1 MDLVVDANVL
11 FAALIKRGLSAKL
24 LFIDE
29 LHLYAPEYLLE
40 EFNKYRG
47 EIIKKTHRN
56 KGEFDKV
63 LAEISD
69 RIHLVPLDEIE
80 SFMSVGEST
89 SPDIDDAVYF
99 ALAMKLGISIWSND
113 ARLKKQNVVRVYT
126 TTELVHIYSSDM
138 E

>member
-1 MDLVVDANVL
+1 MDLVVDANVF

-40 EFNKYRG
+40 EFSKYRR
-47 EIIKKTHRN
+47 EIIKKTHRTSD
-56 KGEFDKV
+56 EFDRV
-63 LAEISD
+63 LSRIFD
-69 RIHLVPLDEIE
+69 RIHLVPMAEIKP
-80 SFMSVGEST
+80 FMSVGEST

-113 ARLKKQNVVRVYT
+113 GRLKKQNVVRIYT
-126 TTELVHIYSSDM
+126 TTELVHIYSTDL